1 MRKTHKLFISL
12 FSITILLIL
21 SLNYKVNST
30 TITNIPNVSNFD
42 NFETKIDNETI
53 KPSFSTNIAE
63 KEKKWSRQFNFT
75 INQSGYIL
83 IRSVAKTNN
92 LNDNADFEISV
103 NSKNLTKEYAS
114 KSAYNKSVANSDLRV
129 YLEKGTYTIL
139 LTDNYTY
146 TSNAQTLSTYLGFLP
161 ANKNILSAQYVSDSA
176 KGQTIKLQIN
186 SLDKI
191 STLRI
196 DNSNYSGK
204 YLSGD
209 IYTLDSNNCVTI
221 GLKAGSRK
229 DNSYP
234 YIKIKVVDIFG
245 FEATKTYTIL
255 NNFTADITG
264 IINKTYT
271 GLPIKQ
277 TNYNVKNSYTNLAYT
292 VSYKNN
298 INKGTATI
306 IFKGTKDTLGTATK
320 TFKIN
325 PMNASSCKVSLSTT
339 SYTYNGKVKT
349 PSIKVKNSKNQTISK
364 NNYTISY
371 AKGRKNVG
379 KYKISVK
386 FKGNYTGTK
395 TLYFTIKPKTT
406 KISSIKRNK
415 SNKVTIKWRKQA
427 TQVSGYQLQYSTNN
441 KFKKAKTITI
451 NKNSTT
457 SKTISNLSKN
467 KKYYLR
473 IRTFKKIGKAK
484 YYSSW
489 K

>member
-1 MRKTHKLFISL
+1 M
-12 FSITILLIL
+12 
-21 SLNYKVNST
+21 
-30 TITNIPNVSNFD
+30 
-42 NFETKIDNETI
+42 E
-53 KPSFSTNIAE
+53 
-63 KEKKWSRQFNFT
+63 
-75 INQSGYIL
+75 
-83 IRSVAKTNN
+83 
-92 LNDNADFEISV
+92 
-103 NSKNLTKEYAS
+103 
-114 KSAYNKSVANSDLRV
+114 
-129 YLEKGTYTIL
+129 
-139 LTDNYTY
+139 
-146 TSNAQTLSTYLGFLP
+146 
-161 ANKNILSAQYVSDSA
+161 
-176 KGQTIKLQIN
+176 
-186 SLDKI
+186 
-191 STLRI
+191 
-196 DNSNYSGK
+196 
-204 YLSGD
+204 
-209 IYTLDSNNCVTI
+209 
-221 GLKAGSRK
+221 
-229 DNSYP
+229 
-234 YIKIKVVDIFG
+234 
-245 FEATKTYTIL
+245 
-255 NNFTADITG
+255 
-264 IINKTYT
+264 
-271 GLPIKQ
+271 
-277 TNYNVKNSYTNLAYT
+277 VKNE
-292 VSYKNN
+292 KNN

-379 KYKISVK
+379 KYKVSVK

-441 KFKKAKTITI
+441 KFKKPKTITI